1 MEAHDSGRVV
11 LDSRLAEDV
20 SIFNLISPANL
31 EPRLGQGWLLYRV
44 LHESWL
50 QRQLFLKLLKRDFAE
65 RYQGSY
71 LGLLWSLLLPL
82 LSLLV
87 FTFFFGVIF
96 KLRWGDRGGSSLSE
110 LALILFVGMALY
122 NFLAECLSRAPS
134 LILAHQNYVKNVI
147 FPLEM
152 LPAVMV
158 TSALLML
165 AVTLF
170 VILSLQEIL
179 GSGLTWT
186 ALLLPVMMLPLLLLT
201 LGLSWFLAALG
212 VYIRDIQQL
221 IVPLV
226 QLLMFMTPVFYPISA
241 LPASAR
247 YWFQFNPLALVIEQT
262 RGIILFGQP
271 PVWGHYLLCLGMGFL
286 VALLGAYW
294 FARTRKGFADVL

>member
-1 MEAHDSGRVV
+1 M
-11 LDSRLAEDV
+11 
-20 SIFNLISPANL
+20 SIFNLSLPAHSKSKSGQD
-31 EPRLGQGWLLYRV
+31 RLLCRLLRD
-44 LHESWL
+44 SWL

-65 RYQGSY
+65 RYRGSY

-96 KLRWGDRGGSSLSE
+96 KLRWGEQDSSSLSE

-122 NFLAECLSRAPS
+122 NFLAECLSRAPG

-152 LPAVMV
+152 LPVVMAV
-158 TSALLML
+158 SALL
-165 AVTLF
+165 TLIATLS
-170 VILSLQEIL
+170 VILLLQEIL

-186 ALLLPVMMLPLLLLT
+186 VLLLPAMVLPLLLFA

-221 IVPLV
+221 TVPLV
-226 QLLMFMTPVFYPISA
+226 QLLMFMSPVFYPIGA
-241 LPASAR
+241 LPESAQ
-247 YWFQFNPLALVIEQT
+247 YWFQFNPLALAIEQT
-262 RGIILFGQP
+262 RGIILFNQP
-271 PVWGHYLLCLGMGFL
+271 PAWTPYLLCLGLGL
-286 VALLGAYW
+286 LAALLGAYW
-294 FARTRKGFADVL
+294 FARTRRGFADVL

>member
-1 MEAHDSGRVV
+1 MFD
-11 LDSRLAEDV
+11 LML
-20 SIFNLISPANL
+20 PATFKS
-31 EPRLGQGWLLYRV
+31 RLGQDWLLYR
-44 LHESWL
+44 LLRESWL

-65 RYQGSY
+65 RYRGSY

-96 KLRWGDRGGSSLSE
+96 KLRWGEHGGSSLSE

-122 NFLAECLSRAPS
+122 NFLAECLSRAPG

-152 LPAVMV
+152 LPAVMA
-158 TSALLML
+158 TSALLTL
-165 AVTLF
+165 AATLS
-170 VILSLQEIL
+170 VILLLQETL
-179 GSGLTWT
+179 GSGLSWT
-186 ALLLPVMMLPLLLLT
+186 VLLLPLLVLPLLLFA

-226 QLLMFMTPVFYPISA
+226 QLLMFMSPVFYPVSA
-241 LPASAR
+241 LPEAVR
-247 YWFQFNPLALVIEQT
+247 YWFQFNPLALMIEQT
-262 RGIILFGQP
+262 RGIILFNQP
-271 PVWGHYLLCLGMGFL
+271 PAWMPYLFCLGVGLL

-294 FARTRKGFADVL
+294 FARTRRGFADVL